1 MAESIG
7 VASGIITL
15 AAFALKSA
23 SKLRAEIQSF
33 HSQPS
38 QVRELL
44 TELSGLSFAL
54 KPLSETGDLG
64 LDVDL
69 GALKLTLE
77 QCAQACDNVKTELL
91 TYCSRSGLDH
101 TSFRDWLKLKCS
113 GGDGIAGFRQQL
125 IGYKSTITVALSFAN
140 LQTCRD
146 SIATSTVDL
155 EAHLEDV
162 LQKLEALS
170 PRVTADSFPDAVIRR
185 YMEKERLSTEK
196 ALQFC
201 TVLSEQIEQ
210 IQAEFQNS
218 QDPDSTSE
226 MLFGEGLQG
235 CVHHMRF
242 TLARLEEHQ
251 KSVAERL
258 GAGFNTA
265 SAEDRAS
272 FDRLQNEA
280 KTVRHC
286 LAFCSDVDTYVESQ
300 ISNIENHAE
309 GDDTI
314 QFLVSTNNKPINGKN
329 RGIGKRQK
337 QAGGHFGEASLQQMS
352 QDFKSIA
359 IHQNG
364 HSEQEKQRSATPSGN
379 ESPSASPQSQFGN
392 RHGPGFVLAKTPAS
406 KLPSDTVE

>member
-1 MAESIG
+1 
-7 VASGIITL
+7 
-15 AAFALKSA
+15 
-23 SKLRAEIQSF
+23 
-33 HSQPS
+33 
-38 QVRELL
+38 
-44 TELSGLSFAL
+44 
-54 KPLSETGDLG
+54 
-64 LDVDL
+64 
-69 GALKLTLE
+69 
-77 QCAQACDNVKTELL
+77 
-91 TYCSRSGLDH
+91 
-101 TSFRDWLKLKCS
+101 
-113 GGDGIAGFRQQL
+113 
-125 IGYKSTITVALSFAN
+125 
-140 LQTCRD
+140 
-146 SIATSTVDL
+146 
-155 EAHLEDV
+155 
-162 LQKLEALS
+162 
-170 PRVTADSFPDAVIRR
+170 
-185 YMEKERLSTEK
+185 MEKERLSTEK

-210 IQAEFQNS
+210 IQADFQNS

-258 GAGFNTA
+258 GAGFNAA

-272 FDRLQNEA
+272 FDKLQNEA

-359 IHQNG
+359 IHQSG
-364 HSEQEKQRSATPSGN
+364 HVEQEKQRSATPSGN
-379 ESPSASPQSQFGN
+379 EAPPASHQSQFGN

-406 KLPSDTVE
+406 KLSSDTVE